1 MRARRCDSVRFL
13 LADAVLT
20 LEGGAMGRGCSG
32 PGAGAAWRLRPPP
45 PQRGAACRRRRVVW
59 ER

>member
-32 PGAGAAWRLRPPP
+32 PGAGAAWRLP